1 MARINFKEL
10 LDKVTE
16 ERFGTKEDTTMSR
29 KNNNNTATNNT
40 VNNKEE
46 RTMTMKERFA
56 AFKAELKAE
65 YNTGKANAYAVTVE
79 KGIGYGVGYALTTTK
94 DEAKGVAKAIA
105 ETKVGKAAKEIGDN
119 VAEGYRE
126 GCKDAH
132 EAYEKRVV
140 KRAEKKA
147 EKAKA
152 EAEEATEEVKAEETK
167 TEEEKDANGFS
178 MTAKKAI
185 VDYMFGEQ
193 EDDAQYEKMFG
204 MLKDIQVIDDRVIV
218 PTKRVNTRRADGT
231 WTKNGKVKCHE
242 FTLEDG
248 IWVGSAAYDTLVT
261 NVEGYDDSVCGDGVW
276 CAQ

>member
-29 KNNNNTATNNT
+29 KNNNTATNNT

-65 YNTGKANAYAVTVE
+65 YNIGKANAYAVTVE

-152 EAEEATEEVKAEETK
+152 EAEEATEEAKV
-167 TEEEKDANGFS
+167 EEEKDANEFS
-178 MTAKKAI
+178 MTTKKAI

-204 MLKDIQVIDDRVIV
+204 MLRDIQVIGDRIIV
-218 PTKRVNTRRADGT
+218 PTKRVNARRADGT
-231 WTKNGKVKCHE
+231 WTRNGKVKCHE

-261 NVEGYDDSVCGDGVW
+261 DVEGYDDSVCGDGVW

>member
-1 MARINFKEL
+1 MAKINFKEL

-79 KGIGYGVGYALTTTK
+79 KGIGYGVGYTLTTTK
-94 DEAKGVAKAIA
+94 DEVKGVAKAIA

-152 EAEEATEEVKAEETK
+152 EAEEATEEVKVEETK
-167 TEEEKDANGFS
+167 AEEEKDANGFS

-204 MLKDIQVIDDRVIV
+204 MLKDIQVIGDRVIV
-218 PTKRVNTRRADGT
+218 PTSRVNARRTDGT
-231 WTKNGKVKCHE
+231 LVKNGKVKCHE

-276 CAQ
+276 CVQ